1 MMRAFIVQNKSQA
14 QGKTLDAA
22 NSNRQTI
29 LLVEDD
35 PSEIAFAHEACG
47 LFSPS
52 VQLVVVEDSVEA
64 LAWLSRDAQN
74 NLPSLILLDLKL
86 PKLSGLAVLR
96 RLRMDA
102 CTQDLPIIVFSE
114 VCEQSDV
121 LLSYQIG
128 ANSFVS
134 KPKDIN
140 QFQTLLR
147 ELVAYWLRPR
157 QRQPALA
164 T

>member
-1 MMRAFIVQNKSQA
+1 MLE
-14 QGKTLDAA
+14 TLD
-22 NSNRQTI
+22 SNQQTI

-35 PSEIAFAHEACG
+35 PSEIAFAQEACE
-47 LFSPS
+47 LCKPS

-64 LAWLSRDAQN
+64 LSWLSRNAKSC
-74 NLPSLILLDLKL
+74 LPSLILLDLKL

-102 CTQDLPIIVFSE
+102 NTQDLPIIVFSE

-128 ANSFVS
+128 ANSFVN
-134 KPKDIN
+134 KPADIN
-140 QFQTLLR
+140 QFQELLS
-147 ELVAYWLRPR
+147 ELVAYWLQPR
-157 QRQPALA
+157 QRQAALA
-164 T
+164 AQ

>member
-1 MMRAFIVQNKSQA
+1 MEAEN
-14 QGKTLDAA
+14 A
-22 NSNRQTI
+22 NQQTI

-35 PSEIAFAHEACG
+35 PSGIAFAREACA
-47 LFSPS
+47 LCDPS
-52 VQLVVVEDSVEA
+52 IQLVVVEDSVDA
-64 LAWLSRDAQN
+64 LAWLSQN
-74 NLPSLILLDLKL
+74 TREHTPLPRLILLDLKL

-102 CTQDLPIIVFSE
+102 STLDLPIIVFSE
-114 VCEQSDV
+114 ICEQADV

-134 KPKDIN
+134 KPSDIG
-140 QFQTLLR
+140 QYRELLR
-147 ELVAYWLRPR
+147 ELAAYWLLPR
-157 QRQPALA
+157 QGKLSVA

>member
-1 MMRAFIVQNKSQA
+1 MLEA
-14 QGKTLDAA
+14 LD
-22 NSNRQTI
+22 SNQQTI

-35 PSEIAFAHEACG
+35 PSEIAFAHEACELCG
-47 LFSPS
+47 PS

-64 LAWLSRDAQN
+64 LSWLSRNAQSC
-74 NLPSLILLDLKL
+74 LPNLILLDLKL

-102 CTQDLPIIVFSE
+102 KTQDLPIIVFSE

-128 ANSFVS
+128 ANSFVK
-134 KPKDIN
+134 KPADIN
-140 QFQTLLR
+140 QFQELLR
-147 ELVAYWLRPR
+147 ELVSYWLLPR
-157 QRQPALA
+157 QRQANLV
-164 T
+164 TQ